1 MDKVA
6 KHLLVKHDI
15 QKRAAARN
23 TVTVN
28 NAISENA
35 NTPAEGEA
43 LKAKAKEA
51 VDKVVTRDTNL
62 EIKHFNEKAQRRYET
77 GVSEKDLLDP
87 YSSAIGYRDATSET
101 NRRPP
106 FQEVGPN
113 PRGQRGRGRGNRRAY
128 RPYPTRRGRY

>member
-51 VDKVVTRDTNL
+51 VDKVTKSPGTQTWRSN
-62 EIKHFNEKAQRRYET
+62 ISMKKPNE
-77 GVSEKDLLDP
+77 GM
-87 YSSAIGYRDATSET
+87 
-101 NRRPP
+101 RP
-106 FQEVGPN
+106 E
-113 PRGQRGRGRGNRRAY
+113 
-128 RPYPTRRGRY
+128 